1 MKWIFASLLALLCSV
16 SLVMGADDGS
26 VIARG
31 VGSTYRAAVND
42 ALNAAIEQHYGITI
56 SSSERQNQQDQSSS
70 IRRSGSVK
78 ESASGSEG
86 AVWQDT
92 VTGTEQKTSEETS
105 SSDERATQ
113 STDRKVGTTE
123 TTDRDIDRSSQG
135 TIKSYEVI
143 EDSFDEA
150 SGQHTVK
157 IRAYFADTYTA
168 PAGISPQGRKSSRP
182 RLAVGSLYMKAGS
195 INVRGGVVD
204 TTTWAELYAQELNV
218 MLTQSQKFTVL
229 DRKYDAA
236 IRSELFRLG
245 GANAS
250 PADASRIAQQLG
262 TDYLIVAS
270 ALFCDVPI
278 TENVNP
284 YTGQPLPTAPIPTP
298 FVSLTYRVILAPT
311 GEVVWTDTI
320 KLDAS
325 EFTTAPNLAEFMS
338 SSAEYAASLVAEGI
352 QSALMPFEVVSIA
365 SDGMV
370 VIGEG
375 GKSLSVSEI
384 LTVYALGEEVKDS
397 RTGEVLD
404 TVEVPVGMVVV
415 ERVTEKLSYARLV
428 NGDLSKIGPGCRVRR
443 DPGYVDSN
451 APGAMQNA
459 RPSVPYPP
467 TQVKGVG
474 TGGGIVVP
482 F

>member
-31 VGSTYRAAVND
+31 VGATYRAAVND

-157 IRAYFADTYTA
+157 IRAYFADTYMA

-195 INVRGGVVD
+195 INVRMG
-204 TTTWAELYAQELNV
+204 T
-218 MLTQSQKFTVL
+218 SQK
-229 DRKYDAA
+229 
-236 IRSELFRLG
+236 
-245 GANAS
+245 
-250 PADASRIAQQLG
+250 
-262 TDYLIVAS
+262 
-270 ALFCDVPI
+270 
-278 TENVNP
+278 
-284 YTGQPLPTAPIPTP
+284 
-298 FVSLTYRVILAPT
+298 
-311 GEVVWTDTI
+311 
-320 KLDAS
+320 
-325 EFTTAPNLAEFMS
+325 
-338 SSAEYAASLVAEGI
+338 SAEAT
-352 QSALMPFEVVSIA
+352 M
-365 SDGMV
+365 
-370 VIGEG
+370 
-375 GKSLSVSEI
+375 
-384 LTVYALGEEVKDS
+384 
-397 RTGEVLD
+397 R
-404 TVEVPVGMVVV
+404 
-415 ERVTEKLSYARLV
+415 
-428 NGDLSKIGPGCRVRR
+428 
-443 DPGYVDSN
+443 
-451 APGAMQNA
+451 
-459 RPSVPYPP
+459 
-467 TQVKGVG
+467 
-474 TGGGIVVP
+474 
-482 F
+482 